1 MQLISPTRFFPL
13 ALVSLLLM
21 GGFSSP
27 ARSDSQTILNSA
39 SRTLLVLG
47 DSLSAA
53 YNIAPESGWVY
64 LLQQRLRDNGN
75 NISVINGSVSGAT
88 TAAGLQSLPAM
99 LERHQPD
106 YMILELGANDG
117 LQGKPVPYIKQNLTQ
132 LIDLARSADVKVLLV
147 GIRLP
152 PNFGTRY
159 TEPFYN
165 QYAQL
170 ASQYRLDYLP
180 FLLDGVA
187 GNDSLMQED
196 GLHPNASAQ
205 ARILENIWPRI
216 ETLIQ
221 TDD

>member
-1 MQLISPTRFFPL
+1 MT
-13 ALVSLLLM
+13 
-21 GGFSSP
+21 GFSSP
-27 ARSDSQTILNSA
+27 ARADSQTILNSA
-39 SRTLLVLG
+39 GRTLLVLG

-53 YNIAPESGWVY
+53 YNISPESGWVY
-64 LLQQRLRDNGN
+64 LLQQRLRDSGN
-75 NISVINGSVSGAT
+75 NISVVNGSVSGAT

-99 LERHQPD
+99 LKRHQPD

-132 LIDLARSADVKVLLV
+132 LIGLAKSADVKVLLV

-165 QYAQL
+165 QYAEL
-170 ASQYRLDYLP
+170 ATQYRLDYLP

-196 GLHPNASAQ
+196 GLHPNADAQ
-205 ARILENIWPRI
+205 TRILENIWPRI

-221 TDD
+221 TDE

>member
-1 MQLISPTRFFPL
+1 M
-13 ALVSLLLM
+13 A
-21 GGFSSP
+21 GFSSP
-27 ARSDSQTILNSA
+27 VRADSQPILNSA

-53 YNIAPESGWVY
+53 YNIAPESGWVT

-99 LERHQPD
+99 LKRHQPD

-132 LIDLARSADVKVLLV
+132 LIKIANSADVKLLLV

-165 QYAQL
+165 QYAEL
-170 ASQYRLDYLP
+170 ASQYHLDYLP

-196 GLHPNASAQ
+196 GLHPNADAQ
-205 ARILENIWPRI
+205 PKILENIWPRI
-216 ETLIQ
+216 KVLIQ
-221 TDD
+221 TDE